1 LAQPAAAQS
10 AFDVGAGYS
19 YVHANA
25 PAGECGCY
33 SMNGGYGWLRF
44 HLGHSVAIV
53 GEIAVPRAG
62 NIANTGADLVLA
74 EV

>member
-1 LAQPAAAQS
+1 
-10 AFDVGAGYS
+10 
-19 YVHANA
+19 
-25 PAGECGCY
+25 
-33 SMNGGYGWLRF
+33 MNGGYGWPGF

-53 GEIAVPRAG
+53 GEIAVQHAG